1 MAECPVNKACDQIY
15 RSRYPTTP
23 PDSRTSYY
31 STEDD
36 PSHSE
41 EVDYDGVNDHLPNS
55 GYYDSSYDNLTRE
68 PDEYDCDN
76 YEPNH
81 STSEDEEKC
90 EPDSDDADGDEE
102 EDIEGGNHQFYGKD
116 NYNQLDEQDNYDYG
130 DQEED
135 ETDSPTLAKEV
146 RRLERKVSKMGKA
159 LKKLGLMEDKSY
171 GQPDE
176 RNLHEYSDTYLQYL
190 YDMTEGMKFPG
201 DSDVNED
208 TTYIDAMTEGEEF
221 HVDAYIK
228 RRNYAMCGD
237 DLDVDKDDENT
248 PIVFICAALY
258 KRAVPCNFFSMKREE
273 VFEHLQNDHFTS
285 NYGLIHTYARV
296 YTC

>member
-1 MAECPVNKACDQIY
+1 MEKKINSDCDQIY

-55 GYYDSSYDNLTRE
+55 GYYDSSYNNLTRE

-81 STSEDEEKC
+81 STSEVEEECYKPDDTNTYDNYEDDDEGE
-90 EPDSDDADGDEE
+90 EE
-102 EDIEGGNHQFYGKD
+102 EDGEGYVC
-116 NYNQLDEQDNYDYG
+116 
-130 DQEED
+130 
-135 ETDSPTLAKEV
+135 PTCGTH
-146 RRLERKVSKMGKA
+146 S
-159 LKKLGLMEDKSY
+159 
-171 GQPDE
+171 QPDE
-176 RNLHEYSDTYLQYL
+176 RDKFRGEDLHGRSDEYIRYINE
-190 YDMTEGMKFPG
+190 MCEG
-201 DSDVNED
+201 S
-208 TTYIDAMTEGEEF
+208 EF

-237 DLDVDKDDENT
+237 DLDVDKDNENA
-248 PIVFICAALY
+248 PVIFKCAALF
-258 KRAVPCNFFSMKREE
+258 KRATPCFFTRNNKEE
-273 VFEHLQNDHFTS
+273 IFEHLQNDHFTS

>member
-1 MAECPVNKACDQIY
+1 MEKKINSDCDRIY

-55 GYYDSSYDNLTRE
+55 GYYDSSYNNLTRE

-81 STSEDEEKC
+81 STSED
-90 EPDSDDADGDEE
+90 DDADEYEE
-102 EDIEGGNHQFYGKD
+102 EDGEGYVC
-116 NYNQLDEQDNYDYG
+116 
-130 DQEED
+130 
-135 ETDSPTLAKEV
+135 PTCGTH
-146 RRLERKVSKMGKA
+146 S
-159 LKKLGLMEDKSY
+159 
-171 GQPDE
+171 QPDE
-176 RNLHEYSDTYLQYL
+176 RDKFRGEDLHGRSDEYIRYINE
-190 YDMTEGMKFPG
+190 MCEG
-201 DSDVNED
+201 S
-208 TTYIDAMTEGEEF
+208 EF

>member
-1 MAECPVNKACDQIY
+1 MEKKINSDCDQIY
-15 RSRYPTTP
+15 RSRYPDT
-23 PDSRTSYY
+23 D
-31 STEDD
+31 TEDD

-55 GYYDSSYDNLTRE
+55 GYYDSSYNNLTRE

-146 RRLERKVSKMGKA
+146 RRLERKVLKMGKA
-159 LKKLGLMEDKSY
+159 LKKLGLMEDKVVTLVVIL
-171 GQPDE
+171 G
-176 RNLHEYSDTYLQYL
+176 
-190 YDMTEGMKFPG
+190 G
-201 DSDVNED
+201 DPW
-208 TTYIDAMTEGEEF
+208 
-221 HVDAYIK
+221 
-228 RRNYAMCGD
+228 C
-237 DLDVDKDDENT
+237 
-248 PIVFICAALY
+248 
-258 KRAVPCNFFSMKREE
+258 
-273 VFEHLQNDHFTS
+273 
-285 NYGLIHTYARV
+285 
-296 YTC
+296 

>member
-55 GYYDSSYDNLTRE
+55 GYYDSSYNNLTRE

-90 EPDSDDADGDEE
+90 EPDTDSVTEEDADTGDEE
-102 EDIEGGNHQFYGKD
+102 EDYQYE
-116 NYNQLDEQDNYDYG
+116 DERDNYDYG

-135 ETDSPTLAKEV
+135 GEGYVCPTCGTH
-146 RRLERKVSKMGKA
+146 S
-159 LKKLGLMEDKSY
+159 
-171 GQPDE
+171 QPDE
-176 RNLHEYSDTYLQYL
+176 RDKFRGEDLHGRSDEYIRYINE
-190 YDMTEGMKFPG
+190 MCEG
-201 DSDVNED
+201 S
-208 TTYIDAMTEGEEF
+208 EF

-228 RRNYAMCGD
+228 RRNYAMCGGVND
-237 DLDVDKDDENT
+237 HLPDACDEDIDEEDNFCFLYKCGAYY
-248 PIVFICAALY
+248 PGHFACNFAAESEAECVSHLREIHSTSKELYKLY
-258 KRAVPCNFFSMKREE
+258 KRIA
-273 VFEHLQNDHFTS
+273 
-285 NYGLIHTYARV
+285 
-296 YTC
+296 